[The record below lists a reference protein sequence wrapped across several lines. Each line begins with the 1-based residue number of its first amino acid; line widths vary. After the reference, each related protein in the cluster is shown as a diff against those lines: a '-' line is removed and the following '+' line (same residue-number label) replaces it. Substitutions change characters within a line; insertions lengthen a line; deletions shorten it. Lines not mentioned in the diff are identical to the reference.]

1 MKYEF
6 KDYLFNPLALM
17 GEIDHL
23 LKYKE
28 SFKKIV
34 NVPVEDLM
42 YILDCIKN
50 GVASFTAD
58 GSILQFKCDCTKS
71 RMQRTIKCYQ
81 TMLKM
86 NWTIHNQMWDDKW
99 DSDVAYAY
107 QIYLMELESLEYLIR
122 YSKTLI

>member
-6 KDYLFNPLALM
+6 KDYLFSPLPLM

-58 GSILQFKCDCTKS
+58 GSILQFKCDYTKS
-71 RMQRTIKCYQ
+71 RMQRTIKCYC
-81 TMLKM
+81 TMLEM
-86 NWTIHNQMWDDKW
+86 NWSLYNNMWDNDE
-99 DSDVAYAY
+99 AYAY
-107 QIYLMELESLEYLIR
+107 HIYLTELESLEYVIR

>member
-17 GEIDHL
+17 GEVDHL

-28 SFKKIV
+28 SFKRIV
-34 NVPVEDLM
+34 NVPIEDLM

-50 GVASFTAD
+50 GVASYTSD

-71 RMQRTIKCYQ
+71 RMQRTIKCYC
-81 TMLKM
+81 TMLEM
-86 NWTIHNQMWDDKW
+86 NWTLYNSMWSDDE
-99 DSDVAYAY
+99 SYAY
-107 QIYLMELESLEYLIR
+107 QIYLMELESLEYVIR

>member
-17 GEIDHL
+17 GEVDHL

-28 SFKKIV
+28 SFKRIV
-34 NVPVEDLM
+34 NVPIEDLM

-50 GVASFTAD
+50 GVASYTAE
-58 GSILQFKCDCTKS
+58 GSILQFNCDCTKS
-71 RMQRTIKCYQ
+71 RMQRTIKCYC
-81 TMLKM
+81 TMLEM
-86 NWTIHNQMWDDKW
+86 NWALYNNMWNDDE
-99 DSDVAYAY
+99 AYAY
-107 QIYLMELESLEYLIR
+107 QIYLVELESLEYVIR

>member
-71 RMQRTIKCYQ
+71 RMQRTIKCYC
-81 TMLKM
+81 TMLEM
-86 NWTIHNQMWDDKW
+86 NWKLYNNMWDNDE
-99 DSDVAYAY
+99 AYAY
-107 QIYLMELESLEYLIR
+107 QIYLMELESLEYVIR